1 MTIFISPIL
10 DQLVLVLKLFPKL
23 FMQGRDEQYERAFLL
38 SYCSALVD

>member
-23 FMQGRDEQYERAFLL
+23 MQGRDEQCERAFLL